1 MTAIFKI
8 GKDGNGTVYAGR
20 SEEEIKK
27 LVRDYEKCGWTVT
40 YAGTNKELG
49 QVWYEIS

>member
-20 SEEEIKK
+20 TEKEIEKII
-27 LVRDYEKCGWTVT
+27 RDYKKCGWKVELIKK
-40 YAGTNKELG
+40 NELG